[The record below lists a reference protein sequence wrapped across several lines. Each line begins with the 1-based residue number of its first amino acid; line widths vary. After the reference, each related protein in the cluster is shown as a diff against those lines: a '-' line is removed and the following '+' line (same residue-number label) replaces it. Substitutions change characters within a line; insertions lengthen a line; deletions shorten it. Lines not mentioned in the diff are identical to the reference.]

1 MHISYYTAVLVLLFF
16 LSNLLKVC
24 SATMVLKKRL
34 RTSIRLEFEESTSF
48 SDKINFNVDV
58 CGRSDV
64 TS

>member
-1 MHISYYTAVLVLLFF
+1 MHIIYYYTAVLVLLR
-16 LSNLLKVC
+16 
-24 SATMVLKKRL
+24 SATMMLMKRL
-34 RTSIRLEFEESTSF
+34 RSLIRLELMKALVF

>member
-1 MHISYYTAVLVLLFF
+1 MHISYYTAVLVLLF
-16 LSNLLKVC
+16 SNLLKAR

-34 RTSIRLEFEESTSF
+34 RTSICLEFEENTSF

>member
-1 MHISYYTAVLVLLFF
+1 MHIIYYYTAVLVLLFF
-16 LSNLLKVC
+16 LNLSKAC
-24 SATMVLKKRL
+24 SATMMLMKRL
-34 RTSIRLEFEESTSF
+34 RSLIRLELMKALVF